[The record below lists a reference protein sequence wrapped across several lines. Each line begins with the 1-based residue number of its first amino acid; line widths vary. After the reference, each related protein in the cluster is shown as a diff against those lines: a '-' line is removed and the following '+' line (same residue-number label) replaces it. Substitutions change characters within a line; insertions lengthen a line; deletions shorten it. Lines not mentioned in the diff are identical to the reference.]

1 MMTRLLNED
10 ECSDDISF
18 AQICPDGSSVS
29 SINCL
34 ARRIFT
40 TLLMLR
46 NMPPFIMTVK
56 FLGLGVI
63 LGMARNRPHALD
75 HKHMLKKVDQVM
87 LLELLIKWIYIKKN
101 LQNYKCEVCERS

>member
-1 MMTRLLNED
+1 
-10 ECSDDISF
+10 
-18 AQICPDGSSVS
+18 
-29 SINCL
+29 
-34 ARRIFT
+34 
-40 TLLMLR
+40 
-46 NMPPFIMTVK
+46 MTVK